1 MANEP
6 LISWS
11 APEHLYVEKHTD
23 WYWTVGI
30 ITLALA
36 AVAFIFGQ
44 VITGIL
50 ILVAALA
57 LTLHASR
64 PPATRTYTV
73 NDRGIV
79 VDDTLYPFLTLESF
93 WIPHDH
99 VPPRIIIKSRKLL
112 MPYIVIFIDDADPEE
127 VRRVLLTYIAET
139 EHREPFLKHLLE
151 RFGF

>member
-1 MANEP
+1 MAIEP

-64 PPATRTYTV
+64 PPATCPQCGIRLDWRRWSNART
-73 NDRGIV
+73 
-79 VDDTLYPFLTLESF
+79 
-93 WIPHDH
+93 
-99 VPPRIIIKSRKLL
+99 
-112 MPYIVIFIDDADPEE
+112 
-127 VRRVLLTYIAET
+127 
-139 EHREPFLKHLLE
+139 
-151 RFGF
+151 